1 MPYIYSCVEQLVDVL
16 CEKEIIRGG
25 GVEKNKQTLHRY
37 VDQFSR
43 TVSQFSWAVSQLYT
57 YSDSTQ

>member
-1 MPYIYSCVEQLVDVL
+1 MYSCVEQLVDVL
-16 CEKEIIRGG
+16 EIIRGG
-25 GVEKNKQTLHRY
+25 GVEKTTTLHRN

-43 TVSQFSWAVSQLYT
+43 TVSQFSWAVSRFSWAVSQLYT